1 MNVNNIVDAGD
12 DDPTPTFYMKDRE
25 RGTCKNKTLNED
37 NRYKWNKA
45 TLTHA
50 QLDTTLIYA
59 HADTEQKR
67 KAIEQTTPSDSPLKN
82 HLNAEKYQVTD
93 DELLKRLY
101 GLK

>member
-1 MNVNNIVDAGD
+1 MNISQKQKVWLG
-12 DDPTPTFYMKDRE
+12 
-25 RGTCKNKTLNED
+25 
-37 NRYKWNKA
+37 
-45 TLTHA
+45 HA

-67 KAIEQTTPSDSPLKN
+67 KAIEQATPSDSPLKN